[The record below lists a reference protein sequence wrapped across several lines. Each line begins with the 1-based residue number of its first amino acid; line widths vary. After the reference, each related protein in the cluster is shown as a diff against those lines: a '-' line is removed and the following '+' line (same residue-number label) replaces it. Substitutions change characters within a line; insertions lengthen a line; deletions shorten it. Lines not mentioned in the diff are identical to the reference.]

1 MTLRETLGVAA
12 ATLLLVYYVGDITN
26 FWQASPLVA
35 LILAPMGWWLLD
47 GSHSKGHAQHG

>member
-12 ATLLLVYYVGDITN
+12 ATLLLVYYVGDIAN